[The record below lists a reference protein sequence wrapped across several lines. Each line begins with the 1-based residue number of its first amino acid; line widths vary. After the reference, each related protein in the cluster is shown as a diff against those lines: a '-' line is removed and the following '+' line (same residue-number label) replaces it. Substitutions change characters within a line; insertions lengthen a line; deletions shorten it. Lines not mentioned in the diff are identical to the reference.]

1 MSTLVDFLSEKNLE
15 RLILSTVSEGDVFR
29 MHLGEEENVK
39 GKDKND
45 DGRNKYFVLLGQDSE
60 GNALGFVL
68 IDTEINPYLPQRRKD
83 LHYTLLASK
92 YLFLKGK
99 NRFVDCSDFK
109 IISHKRFTELF
120 GADKSKGKIEA
131 DDLSYIKEAV
141 ASYEDA
147 SPKLLKRFGL
157 KSEKDSE

>member
-1 MSTLVDFLSEKNLE
+1 MSKLSDILSEKNLE
-15 RLILSTVSEGDVFR
+15 RLILSSASDGDVFR

-39 GKDKND
+39 GKEKED
-45 DGRNKYFVLLGQDSE
+45 DGRNKYFILLGQDSE

-68 IDTEINPYLPQRRKD
+68 IDTAINPHLPLRRKE
-83 LHYTLLASK
+83 LHYPLSASK
-92 YLFLKGK
+92 YQFLNGK

-120 GADKSKGKIEA
+120 GADKSKGKIEY
-131 DDLSYIKEAV
+131 DDLSYIKQAV
-141 ASYEDA
+141 KDYEDA

-157 KSEKDSE
+157 K